1 MISIPNHL
9 VPGLNG
15 VPGWALLLALL
26 AVSLL
31 LIFAGRTIV
40 KVLAFLVVGLIGAG
54 IGGMLG
60 AQYLTSLGSAGAL
73 LGIVLGFVLGG
84 LLGIALVAVGIGL
97 AVGYGAY
104 LLSLDFVSSMT
115 VAVIVGIVFFIV
127 GVALYGRILTLV
139 TALAGGLLLFDVL
152 RMYGLGQTVSI
163 VLAAV
168 VTLGGIYVNYR
179 PRSKATQPTDSNVGG
194 QQSGHK

>member
-9 VPGLNG
+9 VPGLND
-15 VPGWALLLALL
+15 VPGWVLLLALL

-60 AQYLTSLGSAGAL
+60 AQYLMSLGSAGAL

-104 LLSLDFVSSMT
+104 LLTLDFISSMT
-115 VAVIVGIVFFIV
+115 VAVIVGIIFFIV
-127 GVALYGRILTLV
+127 GVALYGKILTLV

-152 RMYGLGQTVSI
+152 RMSGLGQTVSI

-168 VTLGGIYVNYR
+168 VTLAGIYVNYR
-179 PRSKATQPTDSNVGG
+179 PRSKVKQPTASKVGG
-194 QQSGHK
+194 QQTGHK